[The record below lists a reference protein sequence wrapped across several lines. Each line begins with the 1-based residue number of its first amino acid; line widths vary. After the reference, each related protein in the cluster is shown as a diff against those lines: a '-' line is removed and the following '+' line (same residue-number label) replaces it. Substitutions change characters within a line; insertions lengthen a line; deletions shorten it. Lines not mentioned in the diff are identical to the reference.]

1 MGNVDCCTKRSKE
14 EKNEDMSN
22 NVQQEEIVKN
32 SFESNSKEIVKKKK
46 RHRKKVKKKIEKNSN
61 SSNKENV
68 IMENTIM
75 NDNINTTNSFQKIKP
90 IDNIDNSVISN
101 QHNISLNKIITEI
114 SENNNKDVQLTNLYF
129 HISSFDIVSPS
140 LESYGEVF
148 TPIVEIKASINNKAV
163 MNIKKECK
171 VNEKYNNFTNDCI
184 PYQYIHSNEQI
195 TSEFVDSLDVNNKI
209 YTNNGTIVKK
219 YLIDINNQLKI
230 EKGIKISI
238 AVINKSEDDNSQRI
252 VYGTFDI
259 NISAIVSYM
268 KMNGDF
274 NGLIPIRNSKMFT
287 VAYLRAKLSS
297 RELQMIK
304 RTKTT
309 KANIA
314 KENYLIED
322 KDIFPISHA
331 DIDYIE
337 YLSQTAMKTLS
348 NGNPITKETKSS
360 SNPLE
365 LYQLY
370 KECIENKNIYDL
382 YEKVLIPL
390 NEIDVDNYANM
401 TMFFD
406 EYIKEMNENKEE
418 EEEENEDNRTTIE
431 NFISN
436 ILSVCNYNLFIG
448 HLLLKFVYQYVLY
461 SYSINDFEQRNNF
474 PFEVNSLIEDTFA
487 FIGIL
492 VNKMTSGKEIE
503 EFKSKNELCVI
514 YAIKLLIL
522 LTSSNNNALPLN
534 LSLIEANEYKK
545 NESQLISSNCKVIF
559 ANIETLIKIIE
570 RNSLYLN
577 NSDIVTLVL
586 ILIRR
591 VLCILN
597 TESEGKENKF
607 YNNERK
613 IQFIQ
618 DFRIKHLID
627 IYHCYSY
634 IILNLQIIFYL
645 SLSIEVDSSFDL
657 IEYIPIEDIKSLFI
671 SNSSYRLKFNTL
683 LYKSMNNFNLCIIK
697 NFMLILNN
705 SNTNK
710 EVFLIILSELSLY
723 YTSEDKYSIFIEE
736 KYSHY
741 ELHYLITSIG
751 VELSKYNNTFLSFIS
766 NAKLFNNDIINFI
779 DYISKGDIS
788 VNSTKKDNYI
798 YNIHKQRGKKSQY
811 EEIAQILMLIL
822 ENSLRIWIAE
832 MNSEAELNEEIL
844 NKLGLFGSVEQFTMH
859 ISEYEQF
866 LEGFKV
872 YSKNVL
878 NLVTQ
883 LNYQLDQ

>member
-14 EKNEDMSN
+14 KEKNEDISN
-22 NVQQEEIVKN
+22 NVQQEEIEKKSV
-32 SFESNSKEIVKKKK
+32 ESNSRKIIKKKK
-46 RHRKKVKKKIEKNSN
+46 RHRKKVKEKNSN
-61 SSNKENV
+61 SSNKENI
-68 IMENTIM
+68 IMENTIT

-101 QHNISLNKIITEI
+101 QQNISLNKIITEI
-114 SENNNKDVQLTNLYF
+114 SENNNNKDVQFTNLYF

-163 MNIKKECK
+163 MNIRKECK
-171 VNEKYNNFTNDCI
+171 VNEKYNNLTNDSI
-184 PYQYIHSNEQI
+184 PYQYTYSNEQI

-209 YTNNGTIVKK
+209 YTHNGTIVKK
-219 YLIDINNQLKI
+219 YMIDISNQIKI

-238 AVINKSEDDNSQRI
+238 TVINKNEEDNSQRI

-259 NISAIVSYM
+259 NVSAIVSYM
-268 KMNGDF
+268 KTNGDF
-274 NGLIPIRNSKMFT
+274 DGLIPIRNSKMFT
-287 VAYLRAKLSS
+287 VAYLRAKISS

-309 KANIA
+309 KANNA

-322 KDIFPISHA
+322 KEFFPISHA

-337 YLSQTAMKTLS
+337 YLSQTAMKSLS
-348 NGNPITKETKSS
+348 NGNPINRETKSS

-370 KECIENKNIYDL
+370 KECIENKSIYDL

-418 EEEENEDNRTTIE
+418 EEEEEKEENESKIQ

-448 HLLLKFVYQYVLY
+448 HLLLKFIYQYVLY
-461 SYSINDFEQRNNF
+461 SYSINDFEQRKYF
-474 PFEVNSLIEDTFA
+474 PFELNSLIEDTFA

-514 YAIKLLIL
+514 YALKILIL

-534 LSLIEANEYKK
+534 LSLIEANDYKK
-545 NESQLISSNCKVIF
+545 NESELIHCNCKVIF
-559 ANIETLIKIIE
+559 ANIETLLKIIE
-570 RNSLYLN
+570 RKSLYLN

-597 TESEGKENKF
+597 TESEENKY

-618 DFRIKHLID
+618 EFRIKHLID

-634 IILNLQIIFYL
+634 IIFNLQIIFYL
-645 SLSIEVDSSFDL
+645 SLNIEVDSSFDL
-657 IEYIPIEDIKSLFI
+657 TEYIPIEDIQSLFI
-671 SNSSYRLKFNTL
+671 SNSSYRLKFNSL
-683 LYKSMNNFNLCIIK
+683 LYKTMNNFNLCIIK
-697 NFMLILNN
+697 NFLSILNN

-710 EVFLIILSELSLY
+710 EVFPIILSELSLY
-723 YTSEDKYSIFIEE
+723 YTSEEQYCLFIEE
-736 KYSHY
+736 KYSNY

-766 NAKLFNNDIINFI
+766 KAKLFNNDIINFI

-798 YNIHKQRGKKSQY
+798 YKIHKQRGKKSQY
-811 EEIAQILMLIL
+811 EEIAQTLMLIL

-832 MNSEAELNEEIL
+832 MNSETELNEEIL
-844 NKLGLFGSVEQFTMH
+844 NKLGIFGSVEQFTMH

-878 NLVTQ
+878 ALVTQ